1 MRAARSV
8 ERWSGGAQKQ
18 VFGWLSIGTA
28 ISGFIGPFAAGLLID
43 HAGATAGSTTGYRAA
58 FLLMAIFSLLCWLL
72 LRSMTDLPLTGVPK
86 VSKNSITPASLAPC
100 TKLRA
105 LLSPEWFHFHRVQLR
120 KNAEQGLRIKVMR
133 HPQPSAWAPRSD
145 HHKRIRRT

>member
-1 MRAARSV
+1 M
-8 ERWSGGAQKQ
+8 ELKQ

-58 FLLMAIFSLLCWLL
+58 FLLMAIFPLLCWLL
-72 LRSMTDLPLTGVPK
+72 LRSMTVLPLTGVPK

-100 TKLRA
+100 TKPRA
-105 LLSPEWFHFHRVQLR
+105 LLVLSPCENLRQPLHWQDGQGELHLMDGQASFQLH
-120 KNAEQGLRIKVMR
+120 AAI
-133 HPQPSAWAPRSD
+133 ARSES
-145 HHKRIRRT
+145 